1 LREFPVPIFCGSEIR
16 TRFGFMHSDRSVF
29 SRGLFAL
36 KTGIGI
42 LKPNQMTGVSY
53 AKSKENMGRK
63 DEGKTA
69 P

>member
-1 LREFPVPIFCGSEIR
+1 
-16 TRFGFMHSDRSVF
+16 MHSDRSVF